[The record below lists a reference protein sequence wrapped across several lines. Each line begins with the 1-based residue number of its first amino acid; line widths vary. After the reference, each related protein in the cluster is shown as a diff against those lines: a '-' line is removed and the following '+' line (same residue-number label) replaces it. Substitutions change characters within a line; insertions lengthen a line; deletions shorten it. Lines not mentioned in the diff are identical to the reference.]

1 MARKKSVTCE
11 RGGLTHVL
19 FPLKRCLWSHLI
31 YFQVYMFF
39 ISTCHA
45 GWKTVFDKSR
55 SFTFGGVGRWYS
67 TKLYTGRLFPE
78 VPTRY
83 PFIYHFWQKRNPF
96 HIPSID
102 KWYPFHIPSLELCI
116 PFHYC
121 KFTVLK
127 NNMINKSV
135 TKLNVFTLS
144 SWNASLSPSGP
155 FLQTKMTYFLPF
167 HIP

>member
-11 RGGLTHVL
+11 RGGVTHVL

-45 GWKTVFDKSR
+45 GWKTLFDKTR
-55 SFTFGGVGRWYS
+55 SFTFGGVGRGYS

-83 PFIYHFWQKRNPF
+83 PFIYHFWQKRYPF

-127 NNMINKSV
+127 NNMINKSL

>member
-1 MARKKSVTCE
+1 MARKKSVTCK
-11 RGGLTHVL
+11 RRGLTHVL
-19 FPLKRCLWSHLI
+19 FPLKRCLRSHLI

-45 GWKTVFDKSR
+45 GWKTVFDKTR
-55 SFTFGGVGRWYS
+55 SFTFGGVGRGYS

-83 PFIYHFWQKRNPF
+83 PFIYHFWQKRYPF
-96 HIPSID
+96 HIPSVD

>member
-45 GWKTVFDKSR
+45 GWKTLFDKTR
-55 SFTFGGVGRWYS
+55 SFTFGGVGRGYS

-83 PFIYHFWQKRNPF
+83 PFIYHFWQKRYPF

-127 NNMINKSV
+127 NNMINKSL

-155 FLQTKMTYFLPF
+155 FLQTKMTHFLPF